1 MSGMGISQQPSLFEP
16 SRYAQKVQDQDHPEN
31 HKHRIRGERETLR
44 ARRLTAAKSHV
55 EQKRGYSQQ
64 HSTPR
69 VRFARHVEGVRSEKS
84 HACTESADNPKELLI
99 FRTEG
104 HERHFGWSPRHTQ
117 RYRRGTHNV
126 TVVCPAISLLPRT
139 GTLGSN

>member
-31 HKHRIRGERETLR
+31 HKHRIRGERETFR

-64 HSTPR
+64 HSTPC
-69 VRFARHVEGVRSEKS
+69 VRFARRVEGVGSEKC
-84 HACTESADNPKELLI
+84 HACSESADNPKELLT

-104 HERHFGWSPRHTQ
+104 HERHFGWSLRRTQ
-117 RYRRGTHNV
+117 RYRRGTQNV
-126 TVVCPAISLLPRT
+126 TVVYPAISPTPRT
-139 GTLGSN
+139 GILSSN